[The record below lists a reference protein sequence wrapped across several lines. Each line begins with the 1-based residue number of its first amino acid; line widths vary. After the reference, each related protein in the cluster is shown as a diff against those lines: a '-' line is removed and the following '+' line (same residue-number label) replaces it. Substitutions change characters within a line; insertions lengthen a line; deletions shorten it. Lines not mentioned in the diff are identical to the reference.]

1 MKSIGIVICNYNK
14 SHFVTQCIRSV
25 LESKEHNFDI
35 YVVDNASTDDSVE
48 KIKSTFGNQVTL
60 IENTENLGG
69 SGGFNAGLRIV
80 RDKGYDY
87 FFCMDDDAQVDEAAI
102 QVLYQY
108 MEENPDVG
116 MAGCRVYHAQMPE
129 YIQQCGLILDFDNC
143 SVSTLY
149 ADVKE
154 EGQLPEV
161 IECDAVA
168 SCAVMVRGKVIRETA
183 VGLMPE
189 DNFIYWDDMEWGHRM
204 HLAGYRTVTLG
215 SAKALHQMGAN
226 ERKPTTFVEYYMWRN
241 RLNFFMKYTPE
252 EKWEQMSAQALG
264 SIFDV
269 LYEKMYREEHNQVKS
284 IYYAYQD
291 VLEGVR
297 GKAEAYKI
305 LPNDAD
311 EHKLLQY
318 MKGKKTYYIRE
329 EGRQQEASF
338 LRNFL
343 QKANLS
349 VCEVA
354 EKDAEVCFHLCPDIF
369 QVRDLTLREIYV
381 DAELNCILDQGDVS
395 AIQHYPYSK
404 MLFIYLNQGVFLAK
418 MRSFHRDGI

>member
-1 MKSIGIVICNYNK
+1 MKAIGIVICNYNK
-14 SHFVTQCIRSV
+14 SHFITQCVNSV
-25 LESKEHNFDI
+25 LESEEHNFDI

-48 KIKSTFGNQVTL
+48 RIKSTFGDQVTL

-69 SGGFNAGLRIV
+69 SGGFNTGLRIV
-80 RDKGYDY
+80 RDRGYDY
-87 FFCMDDDAQVDEAAI
+87 FFCLDDDAQVDETAI
-102 QVLYQY
+102 QRLYQY

-129 YIQQCGLILDFDNC
+129 YIQQCGLMIDFDAC

-149 ADVKE
+149 ADKRE

-161 IECDAVA
+161 IECDTVA
-168 SCAVMVRGKVIRETA
+168 SCAVMVRGKVIRETE

-189 DNFIYWDDMEWGHRM
+189 DNFIYWDDMEWGYRM

-252 EKWEQMSAQALG
+252 EKWEQMSVQALG
-264 SIFDV
+264 SIFDA
-269 LYEKMYREEHNQVKS
+269 LYERMYREEHNQVQS

-291 VLEGVR
+291 ALEGVR
-297 GKAEAYKI
+297 GKAEEYKI

-311 EHKLLQY
+311 EQKLLKY
-318 MKGKKTYYIRE
+318 MQGKRTYYIRE
-329 EGRQQEASF
+329 EGRQQEAFF

-343 QKANLS
+343 KKANPSL
-349 VCEVA
+349 CEVT
-354 EKDAEVCFHLCPDIF
+354 EQDAEVRFHLCPDIF
-369 QVRDLTLREIYV
+369 QVRDFSLREIYV
-381 DAELNCILDQGDVS
+381 DAEQNCILDQEDV
-395 AIQHYPYSK
+395 AAVQHYRYSK

-418 MRSFHRDGI
+418 MSKR

>member
-1 MKSIGIVICNYNK
+1 MKAIGVVICNYNK
-14 SHFVTQCIRSV
+14 SQFVTQCIQSV

-48 KIKSTFGNQVTL
+48 KIRSTFGNQVTL

-69 SGGFNAGLRIV
+69 SGGFNTGLRIV

-87 FFCMDDDAQVDEAAI
+87 FFCLDDDAQVDETAI
-102 QVLYQY
+102 ETLYQY

-129 YIQQCGLILDFDNC
+129 YIQQCGLMLDFADC
-143 SVSTLY
+143 SVRTLY

-154 EGQLPEV
+154 EGQLPDV
-161 IECDAVA
+161 IECDTVA

-189 DNFIYWDDMEWGHRM
+189 DNFIYWDDMEWGYRM

-215 SAKALHQMGAN
+215 SARALHQMGAN
-226 ERKPTTFVEYYMWRN
+226 EFKMTTFVQYYMWRN

-252 EKWEQMSAQALG
+252 EQWEQMSVQALG

-269 LYEKMYREEHNQVKS
+269 LYEKMYREEHNQAKS

-291 VLEGVR
+291 ALEGVR

-305 LPNDAD
+305 LPDDTGA
-311 EHKLLQY
+311 HKLFRYMQGKNTYY
-318 MKGKKTYYIRE
+318 MKE
-329 EGRQQEASF
+329 EGMQQEAFF
-338 LRNFL
+338 LRNL
-343 QKANLS
+343 LKEANPLIQ
-349 VCEVA
+349 EVA
-354 EKDAEVCFHLCPDIF
+354 EKDAEVVIHLCPDIF
-369 QVRDLTLREIYV
+369 QIKDFALREIYI
-381 DAELNCILDQGDVS
+381 DTEQNYILDQEDVS
-395 AIQHYPYSK
+395 AVQHYSYCK
-404 MLFIYLNQGVFLAK
+404 MLFIYLNQSIFLAK
-418 MRSFHRDGI
+418 MRRR